1 MCVVLILVQ
10 KCYNCGK
17 GDLQTLGT
25 RIERQ
30 IEWRRSKVAEL
41 DSQGHSQPEIARIL
55 HVSLGT
61 INGDLA
67 YLRQQAKQNIR
78 KYIDE
83 KLPQEYEKCLISL
96 NLIQKE
102 AWNIVRETEDK
113 KEKLH
118 ALSLVKECCE
128 NKLDLLTNAAVVEDA
143 ITFVS
148 SHGGSVPGT
157 AYEAHAIKVEDDA
170 PALDQDKV
178 KKQRVEEI
186 DIQRSKENNFN
197 NQQSEGTTSKED
209 PYQLF

>member
-1 MCVVLILVQ
+1 M
-10 KCYNCGK
+10 
-17 GDLQTLGT
+17 GT

-61 INGDLA
+61 INGDLT

-102 AWNIVRETEDK
+102 AWNIARETKDK

-128 NKLDLLTNAAVVEDA
+128 NKLDLLTNATVVEDA
-143 ITFVS
+143 IKFVS
-148 SHGGSVPGT
+148 SHDSSVPGT

-170 PALDQDKV
+170 PMLDQDKV
-178 KKQRVEEI
+178 KK
-186 DIQRSKENNFN
+186 NN
-197 NQQSEGTTSKED
+197 E
-209 PYQLF
+209 